1 MGIFSGLFKSRD
13 KPQNRTSGSNYAF
26 FFGGST
32 SGKAVTERSAMQMT
46 AVYSCVRIL
55 SEAVAGLPLHLYKY
69 TGQSVLSEVFGREL
83 IKHKGRQIAAWQ
95 PDVVMAVPLHRRRL
109 WFRGYNQAEKLAGY
123 VAQALKIPVMESGL
137 IRLKNTRPQNQ
148 LNDKQRRH
156 NLSDVF
162 EVPASAMTQIQGKRI
177 LLMDDIYTTGSTLEA
192 CGSALRQA
200 GAEDIYFACLCIGSE
215 ESI

>member
-1 MGIFSGLFKSRD
+1 M
-13 KPQNRTSGSNYAF
+13 
-26 FFGGST
+26 
-32 SGKAVTERSAMQMT
+32 
-46 AVYSCVRIL
+46 
-55 SEAVAGLPLHLYKY
+55 HLYKY

-123 VAQALKIPVMESGL
+123 VAQALKIPVMESVL

-162 EVPASAMTQIQGKRI
+162 EVPVSAMTQIQGKRI

>member
-1 MGIFSGLFKSRD
+1 M
-13 KPQNRTSGSNYAF
+13 
-26 FFGGST
+26 
-32 SGKAVTERSAMQMT
+32 M
-46 AVYSCVRIL
+46 
-55 SEAVAGLPLHLYKY
+55 HLYKY

-95 PDVVMAVPLHRRRL
+95 PDVVMAVPLHQRRL

-162 EVPASAMTQIQGKRI
+162 EVPASAIKQIQGKRI